1 MSTKT
6 RTNYGFVRV
15 AAAVPKIKVGDIDYN
30 VSQILEFAKKAS
42 QKGASIIV
50 FPELAI
56 TGYTMGDLFHQQLVI
71 QKAKE
76 ALGRIAEFSKNTE
89 CLLLVG
95 LPMAFQGKLFNCAAV
110 ISGGK
115 ILGIV
120 PKTHIPGY
128 KEFYEE
134 RWFAS
139 AYDLDDKEI
148 ELFGYKAPI
157 GTDILFRAKNYPEAV
172 LGVEICEDLWVTIP
186 PSSFQT
192 VRGATIIANLSA
204 SNDLIGK
211 ADYRKILVS
220 QQSAR
225 GICGYVYTS
234 CGVHESTTDVVFG
247 GHAIIAENGSIVAES
262 KRFKLDGELIISE
275 IDIEHLISDRERISS
290 FSPLRQSSS
299 TASIPTDDP
308 LLKKDFRFVDF
319 ELPVPPLSNL
329 DRYIDP
335 TPFVPSNPEE
345 KDKRAEE
352 IFSIQTISL
361 AKRINHTGI
370 KKIILGLSGGLDST
384 LALLV
389 AVKTFKLLGLPL
401 KDIRTYTMPGF
412 ATTKRTKSN
421 AVKLAEVLG
430 VSIEEIDITRGASDH
445 LKEIGHDLKTQ
456 DLTFQ
461 NVQARYRTLILMNKA
476 NLLHGLVL
484 GTGDLSEIAL
494 GWNTFTGDQISHYN
508 VNAGIPKTLVKHL
521 VTWISEREDFKNAEK
536 VLKDIIDTPISPEL
550 VKEKGN
556 KITQKTE
563 DLIGPYE
570 LHDFYLYHFV
580 RWNSG
585 PAKILFLA
593 NKVFANP
600 IRSLARAKS
609 ASQMTSGEPRTKQDA
624 EHVRGFVRSE
634 ATSYG
639 INKYKP
645 EIVKKWLKV
654 FLTRFFKSQW
664 KRSVMPDG
672 PKVGSVALSPRGD
685 WRMPSDAEAA
695 LWLKN
700 LK

>member
-6 RTNYGFVRV
+6 RTNYGFIRV

-30 VSQILEFAKKAS
+30 IVQIVEFAKKAS
-42 QKGASIIV
+42 RKGASITV

-76 ALGRIAEFSKNTE
+76 ALGQIAEFSKNTGS
-89 CLLLVG
+89 LLVVG

-139 AYDLDDKEI
+139 AHDLDDKEA
-148 ELFGYKAPI
+148 ELFGYKVPI
-157 GTDILFRAKNYPEAV
+157 GTDILFRVKNYPEAV

-225 GICGYVYTS
+225 GICGYIYTS

-247 GHAIIAENGSIVAES
+247 GHAIIAENGSIMAES

-275 IDIEHLISDRERISS
+275 IDVEHLISDRERTSS
-290 FSPLRQSSS
+290 FGPLRQSSS
-299 TASIPTDDP
+299 PTSTRLGEAGAASEPANP
-308 LLKKDFRFVDF
+308 LLKMGFRFVDF

-329 DRYIDP
+329 NRYIDP

-401 KDIRTYTMPGF
+401 KDICTYTMPGF
-412 ATTKRTKSN
+412 ATTKRTRSN
-421 AVKLAEVLG
+421 AVKLAESLG
-430 VSIEEIDITRGASDH
+430 VSIEEIDITKGSSGH
-445 LKEIGHDLKTQ
+445 LKEIGHDGKTQ

-461 NVQARYRTLILMNKA
+461 NVQARYRTLILMDKA
-476 NLLHGLVL
+476 NLLRGLVM

-494 GWNTFTGDQISHYN
+494 GWNTFTGDHISHYN
-508 VNAGIPKTLVKHL
+508 VNASIPKTLVKHL
-521 VTWISEREDFKNAEK
+521 VTWISEQEDFKNAGK
-536 VLKDIIDTPISPEL
+536 ILKDIVDTPISPEL

-570 LHDFYLYHFV
+570 LHDFFLYHFL

-585 PAKILFLA
+585 PVKILFLA
-593 NKVFANP
+593 NKVFE
-600 IRSLARAKS
+600 K
-609 ASQMTSGEPRTKQDA
+609 
-624 EHVRGFVRSE
+624 
-634 ATSYG
+634 
-639 INKYKP
+639 KYKP
-645 EIVKKWLKV
+645 EIIKKWLKV
-654 FLTRFFKSQW
+654 FIERFFHNQW

-685 WRMPSDAEAA
+685 WRMPSDAEAT
-695 LWLKN
+695 LWLN
-700 LK
+700 DLK